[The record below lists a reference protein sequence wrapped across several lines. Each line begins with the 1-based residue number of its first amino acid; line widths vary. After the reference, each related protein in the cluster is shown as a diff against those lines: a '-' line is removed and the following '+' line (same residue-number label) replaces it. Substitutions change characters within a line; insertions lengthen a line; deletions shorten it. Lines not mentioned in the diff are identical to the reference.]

1 MVFALLSIP
10 QKQVCFSSALHL
22 RNIEMIPKIEQFS
35 SDPQKLSTKNVT
47 SKKPFIS
54 LKTAKTAEIQNYEA
68 QNISQ
73 ANIHVLLIILHS
85 DALYLLYI
93 FNM

>member
-1 MVFALLSIP
+1 
-10 QKQVCFSSALHL
+10 
-22 RNIEMIPKIEQFS
+22 MIPKIDQFS

-47 SKKPFIS
+47 SKRPFIS
-54 LKTAKTAEIQNYEA
+54 LKTAKTAENQNYE
-68 QNISQ
+68 

-85 DALYLLYI
+85 DALHLLYN